1 MSVIDSRLILF
12 CLEWE
17 GFVKSVEVEGREWER
32 EGGEGGE
39 FDCLGC
45 GWVE

>member
-1 MSVIDSRLILF
+1 MSVMASRLILL

-17 GFVKSVEVEGREWER
+17 GFIKSVVVKRRER
-32 EGGEGGE
+32 ERGGGWGGE

-45 GWVE
+45 GWDE

>member
-1 MSVIDSRLILF
+1 MSVMASRLILF

-32 EGGEGGE
+32 EGGEGRE
-39 FDCLGC
+39 SMCLGC
-45 GWVE
+45 GWAR